1 MTNYEAIKMMDKEEL
16 ARFMADVTTCGN
28 CPVSDRD
35 CDALGT
41 CSGAILAWLNKES
54 GDDDT
59 AVGHSSDDVIHI
71 SHAHVVIIQ

>member
-16 ARFMADVTTCGN
+16 ARFMADVTACGN
-28 CPVSDRD
+28 CPVSDRA
-35 CDALGT
+35 CDAKGT

-59 AVGHSSDDVIHI
+59 IVEHSRGDVIHI
-71 SHAHVVIIQ
+71 SHAHVVII